1 MPFTNRVTRVTLC
14 FASALLPIAQAFAAP
29 PQLPRAS
36 FLGVQASPV
45 TDEVRARLAL
55 GTRQGA
61 LVSGL
66 VEGGTAKAAGLR
78 VDDVIVALDEEPVSD
93 PGELAARIVRHK
105 AGERVALR
113 FIRDG
118 EAHTSVAVMKPRPY
132 ESGEGTRTEYS
143 AVDVNGSLRRT
154 IITRPADDAAH
165 PAVLYVTGIG
175 CFSQESLGVRSTE
188 AKLLHG
194 LARAGFV
201 TMRVEKTGVGD
212 SQGPACPSPE
222 ADLRLELAGYVE
234 GLKALKSL
242 PGVRPD
248 RVFVVGLSIGGVH
261 APLIAQKEP
270 VRGVVV
276 VNTVAKTFIEYLV
289 ETRRRQDT
297 LKGLPFDE
305 VDRHARMG
313 ERCNH
318 DLLVEKRTPDAILAA
333 HPECKEHIGYPAPH
347 PYMQQWA
354 DLDLAAE
361 WKRVDA
367 PVLIVQGESDF
378 VATVADAPLLR
389 DVIESFHP
397 GHATLSMIP
406 GMDHY
411 LTREPSMK
419 ASMEMT
425 AAGEFEPRV
434 LETIQ
439 GWLTRQAAG

>member
-1 MPFTNRVTRVTLC
+1 MPFTNRVTRVTLY
-14 FASALLPIAQAFAAP
+14 FASMSFLAAQAFGAA

-45 TDEVRARLAL
+45 SDDVRARLDL
-55 GTRQGA
+55 GTQQGA
-61 LVSGL
+61 LVTGL
-66 VEGGTAKAAGLR
+66 VDGGSAKAAGLR
-78 VDDVIVALDEEPVSD
+78 ADDVIVGLDADPVGD
-93 PGELAARIVRHK
+93 PGELVARIVHHK
-105 AGERVALR
+105 AGERVSIR

-118 EAHTSVAVMKPRPY
+118 KPMTTDVVMRPRPY

-143 AVDVNGSLRRT
+143 AVDVNGGLRRT
-154 IITRPADDAAH
+154 IITRPADEGAH

-175 CFSQESLGVRSTE
+175 CFSQESLGVQSTE

-212 SQGPACPSPE
+212 SQGPACPSPQ
-222 ADLRLELAGYVE
+222 AGLRLELAGYVE
-234 GLKALKSL
+234 GLKALKAL
-242 PGVRPD
+242 PGVKPD

-261 APLIAQKEP
+261 APLIAQQEP

-276 VNTVAKTFIEYLV
+276 VNTVSKTFIEYLL
-289 ETRRRQDT
+289 ETRRRQNT

-305 VDRHARMG
+305 VDRHARIG

-318 DLLVEKRTPDAILAA
+318 DLLVGKLTPDAILAA
-333 HPECKEHIGYPAPH
+333 HPECKDSIEYPAPYT
-347 PYMQQWA
+347 YMQEWA

-361 WKRVDA
+361 WKRVEA

-389 DVIESFHP
+389 DIIESFHP

-411 LTREPSMK
+411 LTRAPSMK
-419 ASMEMT
+419 ASMDKT
-425 AAGEFEPRV
+425 AAGDFEPRV

-439 GWLTRQAAG
+439 GWLTQQAAS